1 MARTSANDPKQT
13 SRLVKI
19 LVNEDR
25 ASTIPA
31 VWRHHKV
38 PIWRLP
44 IHLSGDGPSLTKTHG
59 GSRECLVN
67 RLLNAVE
74 YEDANDRD
82 NNRSNAGQ

>member
-38 PIWRLP
+38 PRNP
-44 IHLSGDGPSLTKTHG
+44 
-59 GSRECLVN
+59 LVN
-67 RLLNAVE
+67 GGLFFDQL
-74 YEDANDRD
+74 DW
-82 NNRSNAGQ
+82 